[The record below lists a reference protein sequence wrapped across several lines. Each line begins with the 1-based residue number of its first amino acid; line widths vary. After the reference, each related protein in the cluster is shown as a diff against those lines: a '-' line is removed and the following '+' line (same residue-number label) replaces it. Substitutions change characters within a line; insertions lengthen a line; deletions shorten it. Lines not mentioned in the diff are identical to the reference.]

1 MNRAAPAE
9 PLPLCQL
16 SAGAAGRVCSLTG
29 DTHFCQRLREMG
41 LGESA
46 YVTKV
51 SGTATILCQ
60 VHGTRIAL
68 SHAAASRIMVEPVS
82 AR

>member
-1 MNRAAPAE
+1 MNRAAPVE

-16 SAGAAGRVCSLTG
+16 PAGASGRVSSLTG
-29 DTHFCQRLREMG
+29 DTHFCQRVREMG

-46 YVTKV
+46 CVTKI
-51 SGTATILCQ
+51 SGTVTILCQ
-60 VHGTRIAL
+60 VSGTRIAL